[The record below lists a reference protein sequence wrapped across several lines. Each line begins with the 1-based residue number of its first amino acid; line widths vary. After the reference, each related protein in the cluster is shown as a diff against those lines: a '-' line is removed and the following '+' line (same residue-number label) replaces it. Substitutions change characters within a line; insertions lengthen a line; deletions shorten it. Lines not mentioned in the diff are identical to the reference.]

1 MKTKRIVALALA
13 GALALGAVTP
23 AFAEEGKKVTATT
36 TKEELTKK
44 TAEAYNKVRNAQKKV
59 VDDLTKKKSDLE
71 KDVQKKREADQA
83 ALTAVTKKQAEIDV
97 QNIKIEAQ
105 DKKIAD
111 KQDELNDTLDLMHDE
126 IVKLGAIKNLYA
138 DKFLGSDKEYEDAIE
153 ARQKVVA
160 EEMTKAGKSA
170 AEIKAATTDW
180 PSTEKTD
187 AKVAALREARVLY
200 NASYKDLVVT
210 AATQTHDFQNLK
222 KEKGDLQ
229 AVLEKLQEELKTLTA
244 KQKATNLAYGTAK
257 KDLEVTNDTLLKE
270 QVVLKRIEEVG
281 KYLTDQAVKNEV
293 DPKIAEMANKD
304 EVFFILYYLENVRG
318 LKISAETLKALNLDE
333 ATIKAYEDV
342 LADEGSVAPAESSQ
356 EEESKKPDESK
367 PNEEKPGTSEETPA
381 PVVPGNKDNTAT
393 DNKDNKDNKKDNK
406 KATKKSKKAP
416 KTGDIAVLAY
426 AGTAVLAA
434 GAYVA
439 SKKRK

>member
-23 AFAEEGKKVTATT
+23 AFAEEAKKA
-36 TKEELTKK
+36 TKEELTLN
-44 TAEAYNKVRNAQKKV
+44 TAQAFNKVVVAQKKV
-59 VDDLTKKKSDLE
+59 VDDLEKKLEDLKKDQETKLTKQNDARAAVLAKKADIKAQE
-71 KDVQKKREADQA
+71 K
-83 ALTAVTKKQAEIDV
+83 
-97 QNIKIEAQ
+97 KIEDIQ
-105 DKKIAD
+105 KDIEK
-111 KQDELNDTLDLMHDE
+111 KQDERKSLVDEASDLLIELGE
-126 IVKLGAIKNLYA
+126 IKKSYDFEFKSSDAEYKALY
-138 DKFLGSDKEYEDAIE
+138 E
-153 ARQKVVA
+153 ARWKEFKNEQAK
-160 EEMTKAGKSA
+160 EG
-170 AEIKAATTDW
+170 ITDNAQLQ
-180 PSTEKTD
+180 EKWNKD
-187 AKVAALREARVLY
+187 AKRLVIKQAQNKFKKYQGKLDDAKTKSHEIQNRVKDKKFEEAI
-200 NASYKDLVVT
+200 
-210 AATQTHDFQNLK
+210 
-222 KEKGDLQ
+222 
-229 AVLEKLQEELKTLTA
+229 LEKKQEELKTLEA
-244 KQKATNLAYGTAK
+244 AEKAANSAYAAVT
-257 KDLEVTNDTLLKE
+257 KDVEVTNQKLLDE
-270 QVVLKRIEEVG
+270 LVVQKRIAEVG
-281 KYLTDQAVKNEV
+281 KYLTQQNIKEVV

-304 EVFFILYYLENVRG
+304 NVFFILWYLEAHQNLRISQEA
-318 LKISAETLKALNLDE
+318 LKELNLDG
-333 ATIKAYEDV
+333 ATLKAYEDV

>member
-44 TAEAYNKVRNAQKKV
+44 TAEAFNKVRNAQKKV
-59 VDDLTKKKSDLE
+59 VDDLTEKKGKLKEDVEQKRLDDL
-71 KDVQKKREADQA
+71 A
-83 ALTAVTKKQAEIDV
+83 AIKAVTEKQAEIDV
-97 QNIKIEAQ
+97 KNINIEAQ
-105 DKKIAD
+105 DKAIAD
-111 KQDELNDTLDLMHDE
+111 KQGELNDTLDLMHDE

-138 DKFLGSDKEYEDAIE
+138 DKFLGSEQEYTDAIKARIQVVTE
-153 ARQKVVA
+153 AMK
-160 EEMTKAGKSA
+160 KAGKTD
-170 AEIKAATTDW
+170 AEINDAVAY
-180 PSTEKTD
+180 PSTTKTE
-187 AKVAALREARVLY
+187 ATIKALREARDLY
-200 NASYKDLVVT
+200 NKSYKNLVVT
-210 AATQTHDFQNLK
+210 AETQSHDLQDLK
-222 KEKGDLQ
+222 KAKGDLQ
-229 AVLEKLQEELKTLTA
+229 AELEKLQEELKTLTA
-244 KQKATNLAYGTAK
+244 AQKATNLAYGTAK

-356 EEESKKPDESK
+356 EEESKKPEESK
-367 PNEEKPGTSEETPA
+367 PNEEKPDASEEKPA
-381 PVVPGNKDNTAT
+381 PNVPGKEDNKAT
-393 DNKDNKDNKKDNK
+393 DKKDNKKDEK
-406 KATKKSKKAP
+406 KADKKSKKAP

>member
-23 AFAEEGKKVTATT
+23 AFAEEGKQVTATT

-44 TAEAYNKVRNAQKKV
+44 TAEAFNKVRNAQKKV
-59 VDDLTKKKSDLE
+59 VDDLTKKKNALE
-71 KDVQKKREADQA
+71 KDVKDKRDADQE
-83 ALTAVTKKQAEIDV
+83 ALQAVTEKQAEIDV
-97 QNIKIEAQ
+97 KNIKIEAQ
-105 DKKIAD
+105 DKAIAD
-111 KQDELNDTLDLMHDE
+111 KQDELNGTLDDMHDE

-138 DKFLGSDKEYEDAIE
+138 DKFLGSDQEYDDAIA
-153 ARQKVVA
+153 ARKQVVTA
-160 EEMTKAGKSA
+160 EMKEAGKSD
-170 AEIKAATTDW
+170 AEITDATTL
-180 PSTEKTD
+180 PATEKTD
-187 AKVAALREARVLY
+187 AKLAALQKAKDLY
-200 NASYKDLVVT
+200 DESYKTLVET
-210 AATQTHDFQNLK
+210 AETQSHALQDLK
-222 KEKGDLQ
+222 KAKADLQ
-229 AVLEKLQEELKTLTA
+229 AELEKLQEELKTLTA
-244 KQKATNLAYGTAK
+244 AQKATNLAYGTAK
-257 KDLEVTNDTLLKE
+257 KDLEVTNETLLKE

-342 LADEGSVAPAESSQ
+342 LADEGAVAPAESSK
-356 EEESKKPDESK
+356 EEESKKPEESK
-367 PNEEKPGTSEETPA
+367 ANEEKPATSEETPA
-381 PVVPGNKDNTAT
+381 PVVPGKEDNKAT
-393 DNKDNKDNKKDNK
+393 DKKDNKKDEK
-406 KATKKSKKAP
+406 KADKKSKKAP